1 MESEKGT
8 NVVSLLSIKGKLLTT
23 AMFIKQVTKHS
34 VSYEFLEMTERIY
47 TEENQKDH
55 RGYVSPSKY
64 VINRFEEL
72 QRKGQREF
80 GILMSLVSFHT
91 ISNSHF

>member
-1 MESEKGT
+1 
-8 NVVSLLSIKGKLLTT
+8 
-23 AMFIKQVTKHS
+23 MFIKQVTKHS
-34 VSYEFLEMTERIY
+34 VSYEFLEMTECIY

-80 GILMSLVSFHT
+80 GILMSLVSFHA